1 VVTAYAFSAE
11 LWRYDG
17 EVAWFF
23 VSLPTELAEK
33 IRDEKAPLTKGFG
46 AIRVSVRIGSSTW
59 DTSVFP
65 DQARDTYLLPV
76 KKSVRRA
83 ERLDVRGHDPGRVD
97 RARLAPP
104 KVGPRGP
111 TPFEPRPYLIC
122 ADSSWIFRATC
133 LSLSA
138 CSLLWWR
145 QKNSSDP
152 LTMVTRTYA

>member
-23 VSLPTELAEK
+23 VSLPTELAER

-83 ERLDVRGHDPGRVD
+83 QRLDVGDMIPV
-97 RARLAPP
+97 
-104 KVGPRGP
+104 
-111 TPFEPRPYLIC
+111 E
-122 ADSSWIFRATC
+122 
-133 LSLSA
+133 
-138 CSLLWWR
+138 
-145 QKNSSDP
+145 
-152 LTMVTRTYA
+152 LTVLD